1 MKSSGI
7 TLVELLVIVG
17 ILGILTALSLPVFL
31 FFQKESDLNNSTEEI
46 INTLRL
52 AQNKTLA
59 SEEASQWGVYFNT
72 STPSHQ
78 YTLFRGS
85 SYETRATSSDKISEL
100 AKTVEISEIKLE
112 GKKEVVFEKITGNVA
127 NLSQVGEVSLR
138 LKTDVSKTKTIYL
151 ENSGKVGLASP
162 SLPSDESRIK
172 DSRHVHLYYSGRE
185 IATSTEKIILIF
197 EGGAE
202 VTEEIIIAENLQ
214 EGQIDWQGTIL
225 VGGENQILRIHSHQL
240 DSYSLPSLCPNLP
253 CTIFSIHRDRRYNN
267 KALDLDLSGDPSLT
281 PDLLRYDSQG
291 LTSQGNS
298 IYVSQPFWQ

>member
-1 MKSSGI
+1 MNRQKGI

-17 ILGILTALSLPVFL
+17 ILGILAALSLPVFI

-46 INTLRL
+46 VNTLRL

-72 STPSHQ
+72 STSPQQ
-78 YTLFRGS
+78 YILFKGS
-85 SYETRATSSDKISEL
+85 SYETRATSSDKISQL
-100 AKTVEISEIKLE
+100 PKTLEISEIKLE
-112 GKKEVVFEKITGNVA
+112 GQKEVVFEKITGNLA

-138 LKTDVSKTKTIYL
+138 LKTDISKTKTIYL
-151 ENSGKVGLASP
+151 ENSGKVGLSQP
-162 SLPSDESRIK
+162 TLPSDESRIK
-172 DSRHVHLYYSGRE
+172 DSRHVHLDYSGRE
-185 IATSTEKIILIF
+185 IATSTEKIILTF
-197 EGGAE
+197 EGG
-202 VTEEIIIAENLQ
+202 VIEEIIIAENFK
-214 EGQIDWQGTIL
+214 EGQIGWQGTIL

-240 DSYSLPSLCPNLP
+240 NNYSFPSLCPNLP

-267 KALDLDLSGDPSLT
+267 KALELDLSGDSAST

-291 LTSQGNS
+291 TTTQGNS